1 MKDQIIN
8 ETATVIKKL
17 ENSKTWQ
24 GMVQGYVWNYN
35 HGGVNLWH
43 VSMVK
48 RLDAQ
53 LVAADAV
60 ESAV

>member
-1 MKDQIIN
+1 MQD
-8 ETATVIKKL
+8 
-17 ENSKTWQ
+17 
-24 GMVQGYVWNYN
+24 MVQRYVWNYN

-48 RLDAQ
+48 KLDAQ